1 MAHPADDIVLF
12 TIHCCPGF
20 LTSFRL
26 SSSRVLLYALE
37 MICSVLLD
45 HIPHIVAPGNRASQL
60 DEDFVH
66 TAKKVFPLMNEK
78 RMNLIEKAGP
88 GATESTLS
96 GLPTLLTTT
105 TTSI

>member
-1 MAHPADDIVLF
+1 
-12 TIHCCPGF
+12 
-20 LTSFRL
+20 
-26 SSSRVLLYALE
+26 

-78 RMNLIEKAGP
+78 RMNLILRRRGP
-88 GATESTLS
+88 EQPESTLS

-105 TTSI
+105 TTSISGRL